1 MVKRSH
7 DEIDEMC
14 RVMRDHLESESG
26 EFGRKS
32 YEDGCIAVVKWLF
45 FQNAKH
51 PADTTPDTEAET
63 VRTVQKEILVNETA
77 QAKEGSD
84 A

>member
-14 RVMRDHLESESG
+14 RVMRDHLQNESG
-26 EFGRKS
+26 EFCAKT
-32 YEDGCIAVVKWLF
+32 YEEGCIAVIKWMF
-45 FQNAKH
+45 FENAKH
-51 PADTTPDTEAET
+51 PTDMTPDNEAET
-63 VRTVQKEILVNETA
+63 VRRTQQEILQTETA
-77 QAKEGSD
+77 QTREGSD